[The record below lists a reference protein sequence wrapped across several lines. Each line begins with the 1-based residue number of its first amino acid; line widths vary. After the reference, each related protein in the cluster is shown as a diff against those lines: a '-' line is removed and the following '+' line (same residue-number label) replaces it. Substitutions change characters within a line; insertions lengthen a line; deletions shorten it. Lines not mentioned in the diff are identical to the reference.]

1 MTLKALF
8 LDYKELYTKYASTVL
23 RRCKI
28 WLLFFFCSSIF
39 FVVLY
44 KRVNPPLTPLMVIR
58 TLQQTFNRQKPIL
71 DKQWVPIEDIS
82 PYMIYAVMAA
92 EDNKFVTHFGFD
104 ITALQTAIE
113 YDFSHAGSLLW
124 WSTITQQTAKNV
136 FLRPSQDILRK
147 WLEAYFTLLM
157 ESIWGKQRIMEVYLN
172 EIEFGNG
179 IYGVDAAAH
188 YYFNTTAKKLTSYQA
203 SLLAAILPN
212 PRYYQSHLYDFRLQK
227 RKNAISSGINRM
239 KSNSQNRTFV
249 RAIK

>member
-1 MTLKALF
+1 
-8 LDYKELYTKYASTVL
+8 
-23 RRCKI
+23 
-28 WLLFFFCSSIF
+28 
-39 FVVLY
+39 
-44 KRVNPPLTPLMVIR
+44 
-58 TLQQTFNRQKPIL
+58 
-71 DKQWVPIEDIS
+71 
-82 PYMIYAVMAA
+82 
-92 EDNKFVTHFGFD
+92 
-104 ITALQTAIE
+104 
-113 YDFSHAGSLLW
+113 
-124 WSTITQQTAKNV
+124 
-136 FLRPSQDILRK
+136 
-147 WLEAYFTLLM
+147 
-157 ESIWGKQRIMEVYLN
+157 MEVYLN